1 MDGKKGKKKGG
12 PNGRRK
18 ASMKNT
24 DAQQY
29 LAETTY
35 HADLTVMYEFNPEH
49 ATCAYNQQMEY
60 TPVQVLVKPEIKHL
74 HEHKNVLLQV
84 WDKKGRKIFQEKLL
98 EEVKQWAI
106 CFEYFIFKSKDQSNQ
121 PGERQFFNI
130 INFDKTNNVT
140 LMEDFMKDESYQY
153 FVYNENKFYAANQ
166 DCVKILPLKLTNAN
180 GGAFDLKNNVVK
192 RFVDQSMVATIQMY
206 DSLASPKLLNKVHG
220 LSLSNEGDNSS
231 GKKLVHVYIEV
242 PQENKISI
250 NEIVVED
257 KDLPPYD
264 KPIFK
269 YKLIE
274 FREFINERAVKDYGD
289 EIDQYQFIFTENNT
303 HVAVARKKSG
313 CFDIYMNGNWIDDG

>member
-1 MDGKKGKKKGG
+1 M
-12 PNGRRK
+12 
-18 ASMKNT
+18 
-24 DAQQY
+24 
-29 LAETTY
+29 
-35 HADLTVMYEFNPEH
+35 
-49 ATCAYNQQMEY
+49 
-60 TPVQVLVKPEIKHL
+60 
-74 HEHKNVLLQV
+74 

-313 CFDIYMNGNWIDDG
+313 CFDIYMNGNWIDDGQAPGQKVPSYIDKFQVTYDRIIFEQVSYMMVDKDNKKKVTGVEQKRYMEEPNESKKRIDT

>member
-1 MDGKKGKKKGG
+1 
-12 PNGRRK
+12 
-18 ASMKNT
+18 
-24 DAQQY
+24 
-29 LAETTY
+29 
-35 HADLTVMYEFNPEH
+35 
-49 ATCAYNQQMEY
+49 
-60 TPVQVLVKPEIKHL
+60 
-74 HEHKNVLLQV
+74 
-84 WDKKGRKIFQEKLL
+84 
-98 EEVKQWAI
+98 
-106 CFEYFIFKSKDQSNQ
+106 
-121 PGERQFFNI
+121 
-130 INFDKTNNVT
+130 
-140 LMEDFMKDESYQY
+140 
-153 FVYNENKFYAANQ
+153 
-166 DCVKILPLKLTNAN
+166 
-180 GGAFDLKNNVVK
+180 
-192 RFVDQSMVATIQMY
+192 MVATIQMY